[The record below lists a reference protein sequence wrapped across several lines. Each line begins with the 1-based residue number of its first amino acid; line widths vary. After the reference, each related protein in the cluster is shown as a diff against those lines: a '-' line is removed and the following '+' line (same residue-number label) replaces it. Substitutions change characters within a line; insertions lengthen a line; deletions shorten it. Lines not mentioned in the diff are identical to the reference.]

1 MSAGKRHGI
10 ALFSALA
17 LIGVSMLLLNL
28 YTPLMMDD
36 YDYSFSW
43 STGSR
48 VAGVGDILASQA
60 QHYLLWGGRSVVH
73 FLAQL
78 FLFLG
83 KPAFNAANSAMYL
96 LLLVEICALAGKRG
110 KGLDWRMLMLAH
122 AILLLS
128 VPFFGVVFLWL
139 DGACNYLWGTAL
151 ALLPLLIAKS
161 EREEGFFAMDSAR
174 GLLAVPVCF
183 IAGWTNEN
191 TACGVLAA
199 MMLLLLWDGLRGRK
213 IRFWRV
219 PALAAQALGAA
230 VMLLAPGNF
239 ARPSEPSGRGLVME
253 LLYRFAVVSYCL
265 LRYAAVPAVL
275 ALVLLAVALRKKKAI
290 RCEWLAVLGV
300 SAFLSA
306 YALCGSPQI
315 SDRTFTGVIAL
326 AISAMLA
333 VFADMDLALTRR
345 GVASFALLG
354 VLLAGV
360 TAGAVSGVRAHGNA
374 WREQEARILEAA
386 ARGDAQVIISGV
398 EAQSRFAMDI
408 VVDKEPAA
416 WPNSTLGK
424 YYGIEIAGNP

>member
-1 MSAGKRHGI
+1 MSAGKNRM
-10 ALFSALA
+10 ALLVVLA
-17 LIGVSMLLLNL
+17 LIGISVFALNW

-43 STGSR
+43 STGER

-83 KPAFNAANSAMYL
+83 KPAFNIANSVMYL
-96 LLLVEICALAGKRG
+96 LLLAEICALAKKKGE
-110 KGLDWRMLMLAH
+110 GLDWRMLMIAH
-122 AILLLS
+122 AILLLF

-139 DGACNYLWGTAL
+139 DGACNYLFGTAL
-151 ALLPLLIAKS
+151 ALVPLLIAKS
-161 EREEGFFAMDSAR
+161 EREGGCFNTDLPR
-174 GLLAVPVCF
+174 GLLAVPACF
-183 IAGWTNEN
+183 FSGWTNEN

-199 MMLLLLWDGLRGRK
+199 MALLLLWDALRGRK
-213 IRFWRV
+213 IRVWRV
-219 PALAAQALGAA
+219 LALAAQAIGVA

-275 ALVLLAVALRKKKAI
+275 ALALLVIAARKRRTI

-300 SAFLSA
+300 SAFLGA
-306 YALCGSPQI
+306 YVLCGSPQI

-326 AISAMLA
+326 IIAAMLSVLGDIGIPSGRRAGAALALVCALATVVTVSAISD
-333 VFADMDLALTRR
+333 VRR
-345 GVASFALLG
+345 
-354 VLLAGV
+354 
-360 TAGAVSGVRAHGNA
+360 HGEA
-374 WREQEARILEAA
+374 WRAQEAKILEAA
-386 ARGDAQVIISGV
+386 ARGDTQVNIEGV
-398 EAQSRFAMDI
+398 HADSRFTMNI
-408 VVDKEPAA
+408 VIGEDPAA

-424 YYGIEIAGNP
+424 YYGIEIAGKQ

>member
-1 MSAGKRHGI
+1 
-10 ALFSALA
+10 
-17 LIGVSMLLLNL
+17 
-28 YTPLMMDD
+28 
-36 YDYSFSW
+36 
-43 STGSR
+43 
-48 VAGVGDILASQA
+48 
-60 QHYLLWGGRSVVH
+60 
-73 FLAQL
+73 
-78 FLFLG
+78 
-83 KPAFNAANSAMYL
+83 
-96 LLLVEICALAGKRG
+96 
-110 KGLDWRMLMLAH
+110 
-122 AILLLS
+122 
-128 VPFFGVVFLWL
+128 
-139 DGACNYLWGTAL
+139 
-151 ALLPLLIAKS
+151 
-161 EREEGFFAMDSAR
+161 
-174 GLLAVPVCF
+174 
-183 IAGWTNEN
+183 
-191 TACGVLAA
+191 
-199 MMLLLLWDGLRGRK
+199 
-213 IRFWRV
+213 
-219 PALAAQALGAA
+219 
-230 VMLLAPGNF
+230 
-239 ARPSEPSGRGLVME
+239 
-253 LLYRFAVVSYCL
+253 
-265 LRYAAVPAVL
+265 
-275 ALVLLAVALRKKKAI
+275 

>member
-110 KGLDWRMLMLAH
+110 KGLDWRMLMFAH

-139 DGACNYLWGTAL
+139 DGACNYLFGTAL

-161 EREEGFFAMDSAR
+161 EREDGYFAVDSAR

-199 MMLLLLWDGLRGRK
+199 MML
-213 IRFWRV
+213 
-219 PALAAQALGAA
+219 
-230 VMLLAPGNF
+230 
-239 ARPSEPSGRGLVME
+239 
-253 LLYRFAVVSYCL
+253 
-265 LRYAAVPAVL
+265 
-275 ALVLLAVALRKKKAI
+275 
-290 RCEWLAVLGV
+290 
-300 SAFLSA
+300 
-306 YALCGSPQI
+306 
-315 SDRTFTGVIAL
+315 
-326 AISAMLA
+326 
-333 VFADMDLALTRR
+333 
-345 GVASFALLG
+345 
-354 VLLAGV
+354 
-360 TAGAVSGVRAHGNA
+360 
-374 WREQEARILEAA
+374 
-386 ARGDAQVIISGV
+386 
-398 EAQSRFAMDI
+398 
-408 VVDKEPAA
+408 
-416 WPNSTLGK
+416 
-424 YYGIEIAGNP
+424 